1 MKYLLT
7 TFILLPILEMY
18 VLIKVGGNIG
28 AFSTIILVV
37 TTALIGVFLL
47 RIQGFM
53 TIFNIRNKLNN
64 AELPTQEI
72 FTGIFLALGGFLLLI
87 PGFVTDIIGFL
98 CLLPF
103 TRNIILAKIY
113 SEIQF
118 PDNKQNN
125 NSSQNADWIEG
136 EYKKDK

>member
-7 TFILLPILEMY
+7 TFIFLPILEMY

-87 PGFVTDIIGFL
+87 PGFVTDILGFL

-113 SEIQF
+113 REIQF
-118 PDNKQNN
+118 PDNN

>member
-125 NSSQNADWIEG
+125 NSSQNPDWIEG

>member
-87 PGFVTDIIGFL
+87 PGFVTDILGFL

-113 SEIQF
+113 REIQF
-118 PDNKQNN
+118 PDNNN
-125 NSSQNADWIEG
+125 GSQNADWIEG

>member
-7 TFILLPILEMY
+7 TFIFLPILEMY

-87 PGFVTDIIGFL
+87 PGFVTDILGFL

-103 TRNIILAKIY
+103 ARNIILAKIY
-113 SEIQF
+113 REIQF
-118 PDNKQNN
+118 PDNN

>member
-87 PGFVTDIIGFL
+87 PGFVTDILGFL

-113 SEIQF
+113 REIQF
-118 PDNKQNN
+118 PDNN

>member
-7 TFILLPILEMY
+7 TFIFLPILEMY

-87 PGFVTDIIGFL
+87 PGFVTDILGFL

-113 SEIQF
+113 REIQF
-118 PDNKQNN
+118 PDSN